1 MAACAAE
8 WLTMNDDASAS
19 PHRARS
25 GLRAFVL
32 LVLLAL
38 LTALAYGGW
47 RVWQRLE
54 STTETLEAEDALLR
68 SMSQQLRAQEG
79 ESSQLLR
86 RLEDAE
92 GASQRT
98 ASSLLQLQAQQ
109 EGALKAIAALDAT
122 LKGGRA
128 RFQLAAVEELLLLAH
143 DRVAL
148 AKDAAGAITA
158 LELAEARLAALS
170 DARLLSVR
178 ELLTTERLA
187 LLSASKPDLTGA
199 VLTLGGLL
207 DRAASLPL
215 RSRVPN
221 RFDRVAATARADM
234 PLPAN
239 AEWPARLWAG
249 TKAALGAVFRIQRE
263 TRPVDRLLPP
273 EQEALIHTLLSLKL
287 EGARLALLRGEA
299 TGYRDLIDSALH
311 WLGQY
316 YVAGDARVLAAKAEL
331 ERLRSL
337 ELNPALPLPQKALER
352 LRAVSR

>member
-1 MAACAAE
+1 MI
-8 WLTMNDDASAS
+8 DDAPAS
-19 PHRARS
+19 PDRARS
-25 GLRAFVL
+25 SLRAFVL
-32 LVLLAL
+32 LTVLAL
-38 LTALAYGGW
+38 LAALAYGGW

-54 STTETLEAEDALLR
+54 ATTETLEAEDALLQR
-68 SMSQQLRAQEG
+68 MGQQLRVYEAENG
-79 ESSQLLR
+79 QLAR

-92 GASQRT
+92 TASQRNAAALT
-98 ASSLLQLQAQQ
+98 SLQAEQ
-109 EGALKAIAALDAT
+109 EGALKAIAVLDAT

-148 AKDAAGAITA
+148 AKDAAGAATA
-158 LELAEARLAALS
+158 LELADARLAALT
-170 DARLLSVR
+170 DARLLAVR
-178 ELLTTERLA
+178 QLLTAERLA
-187 LLSASKPDLTGA
+187 LLAAPKPDLTGA
-199 VLTLGGLL
+199 LLTLDGLL

-215 RSRVPN
+215 RARVPN
-221 RFDRVAATARADM
+221 RFAPVAATARDDM
-234 PLPAN
+234 PLPAD

-287 EGARLALLRGEA
+287 EGARLALLRGEGS
-299 TGYRDLIDSALH
+299 GYRDLIDSALH

-316 YVAGDARVLAAKAEL
+316 YVASDARVLAAKAEL
-331 ERLRSL
+331 ERLRAL